1 MLTKLA
7 GGSAGGDGKSL
18 HIRSALH
25 LRSSSVVAG
34 CDFDQHLRTVE
45 ISFAAKD
52 PVTAIP
58 SSLSTILP

>member
-1 MLTKLA
+1 MVM
-7 GGSAGGDGKSL
+7 GKVYTYD
-18 HIRSALH
+18 IRSALH

-45 ISFAAKD
+45 ISFAAED
-52 PVTAIP
+52 PVTAIL